1 MKLPQTC
8 TLAALAALLSAC
20 TINEGVQLVVQDP
33 FGEEVGAQPTESEQD
48 AAGGWSGWG
57 DTSGATL
64 YAHDG
69 SPVGTGGAWDG
80 APQGSSIGA
89 PDRGLSE
96 DPGSRF
102 LLLDRYQEVLD
113 DRDHL
118 EVELAGVQAELDQ
131 AWARIDQLEQR
142 LSTLDTDFSTRGEE
156 LAQARSRITDLAD
169 RLVTAEIHRLE
180 AERRWYEAE
189 ISARGVT
196 PLTQA
201 PAAGTG
207 K

>member
-1 MKLPQTC
+1 MKLTQTC
-8 TLAALAALLSAC
+8 TVAALAALLSAC
-20 TINEGVQLVVQDP
+20 TINEGVQSVVEDP
-33 FGEEVGAQPTESEQD
+33 FGEEVGTQPSEPVSD

-57 DTSGATL
+57 DTSGSTL

-80 APQGSSIGA
+80 APQGSAIGA

-118 EVELAGVQAELDQ
+118 ELELGDAQAELDQ
-131 AWARIDQLEQR
+131 AWIRIEQLEQHVR
-142 LSTLDTDFSTRGEE
+142 ELSSDHAAQGEQ
-156 LAQARSRITDLAD
+156 LQQAQARITDLAD

-189 ISARGVT
+189 ISARGAT

-201 PAAGTG
+201 PDNGG
-207 K
+207 GQ